1 MGQHARRKPEGEAV
15 TTTVD
20 RLELVRAD
28 TLPDNYPYKDDGC
41 RIAPRC
47 LNCPLERCIY
57 DYDDR
62 NVQRAARRA
71 RQDTRQKQVAELLA
85 QGLFRI
91 EIARRIGA
99 SLRTVE
105 RDLKEIRT

>member
-1 MGQHARRKPEGEAV
+1 M

-28 TLPDNYPYKDDGC
+28 TLPDNYPYTDDGC

-47 LNCPLERCIY
+47 LSCPLERCIY

-62 NVQRAARRA
+62 DVQRAASRA
-71 RQDTRQKQVAELLA
+71 RQDARQKQAAELLA
-85 QGLFRI
+85 QGFYRI
-91 EIARRIGA
+91 EIAQRLGV

-105 RDLKEIRT
+105 RDVKEIRT

>member
-1 MGQHARRKPEGEAV
+1 M
-15 TTTVD
+15 TTTAD

-28 TLPDNYPYKDDGC
+28 TLPENYPYTDDGC
-41 RIAPRC
+41 HIAPRC
-47 LNCPLERCIY
+47 LTCPLERCIY
-57 DYDDR
+57 DYDGRD
-62 NVQRAARRA
+62 VQRAVSRARRDA
-71 RQDTRQKQVAELLA
+71 RQKQVAELLT
-85 QGLFRI
+85 QGLYRI